1 MLRITDTAEG
11 PTHLYQAE
19 KYTLKGADVM
29 INHPRGYVVSG
40 GGDHHTKVWDP
51 ATLEVMHNF
60 HAGTHHD
67 IKALAV
73 SHNGNFVVSGHGS
86 WGGVHLWDMDT
97 GKLLWCHAKIMYV
110 KALAFDDSDSTVVAL
125 SGDRYRIFDV
135 QTGDQLA
142 ENDLDDSSDY
152 QVIQQNA
159 KRFFVA
165 DELNLTAFDTATG
178 KPVWRLN
185 DFTDG
190 DGIEN
195 LKMLAGDDHLAVVH
209 GKDRITFVRT
219 DDGALG
225 QRLTL
230 AMDDQRWQLDFP
242 LAVSPDLQ
250 LLAIVTRTSQI
261 RFYRT
266 RDGGYVA
273 SHQIEGNLKLFES
286 LLFTEDGSR
295 LVVGNALGMTLVLGL
310 ERPETGADFPF
321 DGTEWQRPMASDFD
335 RFILDNNLTVQAG
348 YYHNDE
354 FIEQIRSSDPD
365 VLRHYIDMIRESGE
379 GGGGN
384 FSVILEAILGR
395 ARECGDDRIAA
406 EASIILI
413 REGLPSAGAVIHDAW
428 GMMAWC
434 AEKGCDY
441 LQTYPL
447 YALPDDLRATL
458 VRNLERA
465 IPIDEALDDLGVPG
479 LQELAGRLKHSMSV

>member
-11 PTHLYQAE
+11 PTHLYQDGR
-19 KYTLKGADVM
+19 YTLNGADVM
-29 INHPRGYVVSG
+29 VSHPRGYVVSG

-73 SHNGNFVVSGHGS
+73 SHNGNFVASGHGS

-97 GKLLWCHAKIMYV
+97 GKLLWCQENLMYV
-110 KALAFDDSDSTVVAL
+110 EALAFDESDSTVVAL
-125 SGDRYRIFDV
+125 SGDQYHIFDV

-142 ENDLDDSSDY
+142 ENDLNDSSDY
-152 QVIQQNA
+152 QVIQQSA
-159 KRFFVA
+159 RRFFVA
-165 DELNLTAFDTATG
+165 DEQNLTAFDAATG
-178 KPVWRLN
+178 KPVWRLD

-190 DGIEN
+190 DEIEN
-195 LKMLAGDDHLAVVH
+195 LKMLPGDHHLAVVH
-209 GKDRITFVRT
+209 GKDRVTFVRT

-225 QRLTL
+225 QSLTL

-266 RDGGYVA
+266 RDGSLVA
-273 SHQIEGNLKLFES
+273 SHQIDGNLKLFES
-286 LLFTEDGSR
+286 LLFTEDGNR

-310 ERPETGADFPF
+310 ERPETGADSPF
-321 DGTEWQRPMASDFD
+321 DGTEWQRPNVSDFD
-335 RFILDNNLTVQAG
+335 RFILDNNLTIKAG
-348 YYHNDE
+348 YYHNDG

-365 VLRHYIDMIRESGE
+365 RLRYFVDMIRESGE
-379 GGGGN
+379 GSGGN

-395 ARECGDDRIAA
+395 AREHQEDLIAA
-406 EASIILI
+406 EASILLI

-428 GMMAWC
+428 GMKAWC
-434 AEKGCDY
+434 AEKGCAY

-447 YALPDDLRATL
+447 DALSDDLQATL
-458 VRNLERA
+458 ARNLERA
-465 IPIDEALDDLGVPG
+465 IAINEELDDLGVPG
-479 LQELAGRLKHSMSV
+479 LKDLESRLEHPGSK